1 MVSRKGVNVAR
12 LKIIY
17 RRQTNPPWGA
27 DYTPSILATAQE
39 APSISRAFTLP
50 PAQLGGRE
58 THVAAC

>member
-39 APSISRAFTLP
+39 APSISRAFTLT
-50 PAQLGGRE
+50 PAKLGGRE